1 MDGCLHYVCILLTVP
16 NSWTN
21 TEIEINV
28 IYYMYVCMTLYVCM
42 CARQLCEHMDGLA
55 GCAKIHIH
63 VDMHSTSLSSHHRVK
78 IDPFKPKQKVTIC
91 DFSI

>member
-1 MDGCLHYVCILLTVP
+1 
-16 NSWTN
+16 
-21 TEIEINV
+21 
-28 IYYMYVCMTLYVCM
+28 MTFFFFFFFCFSISRGGGPRPLGPPTGHAPGM

-78 IDPFKPKQKVTIC
+78 IDPIKPKQKVTIC